1 MSTSYGKNISA
12 TGGEVPSCLCKQIM
26 YHPATKPKLLRSEKR
41 NEYLMHCPLCG
52 FRTHPDWCRNSVIAE
67 WCGANKPGDQHIQ
80 ELWLKR
86 YTEQQSES
94 LATQCTLGSVG
105 PRSQNWME

>member
-12 TGGEVPSCLCKQIM
+12 TGGEIPACLCKQVM

-41 NEYLMHCPLCG
+41 DEYLMHCPLCG

-94 LATQCTLGSVG
+94 LATKCTLSSLG